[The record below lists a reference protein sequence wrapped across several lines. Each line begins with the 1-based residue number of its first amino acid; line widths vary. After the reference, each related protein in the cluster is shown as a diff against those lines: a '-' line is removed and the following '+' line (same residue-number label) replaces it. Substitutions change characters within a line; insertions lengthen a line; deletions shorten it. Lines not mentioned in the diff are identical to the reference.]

1 MHSRTPN
8 RLINEKSPYLLQ
20 HAYNPVNWFPWSEEA
35 FRKASNEDKPI
46 FLSIGYSTCHWCH
59 VMESESF
66 ENDEVAS
73 ILNKHFVSIK
83 VDREERPD
91 LDHIYMLTCQII
103 NGNGGWPLSLFLT
116 PKKEPFYAGTYF
128 PRTSKYGR
136 IGFVDLLKSIS
147 ATWGSKKDQ
156 ISASANQI
164 MDYLKNAVPASSQLA
179 STSKLLQKTFA
190 HFSSRFDSEFGGFG
204 EKPKFPSPHNLMF
217 LLRYYNSSSNDE
229 ALQMVVKT
237 LNAMRLGGIYDQIGF
252 GFHRYSTDRE
262 WLVPHFEKMLYDQA
276 MMIRIYTEAYQLTK
290 DKLFKQTAEE
300 IISYVLRDMTSNE
313 GAFYTAED
321 ADSEGV
327 EGKFYTWEFDE
338 IKSLLNKE
346 NLELELSCF
355 NIRSE
360 GNYLDE
366 SSHTLNGFNIPH
378 LKESAILEN
387 ETTQKILSILHKYRE
402 KRIRP
407 LKDQKVLTDLNG
419 MMISSLAFAGK
430 VFRNESYI
438 QIAERAASF
447 VKNNLYTDKN
457 NLLHRYMDGEAIQ
470 DGFIDD
476 YAYMIWGMLELFQS
490 TMNAQYLQNA
500 INLMNVAIKIFWDD
514 ENGGFFFTSEENES
528 LILRSK
534 EYYDGAIPSGNSV
547 MAYSLNKLSS
557 LTFDSKYDDY
567 YFKLVSSNGEILNK
581 SLYASSFI
589 MSGLIE
595 NETRMELIAVVDKN
609 NSLDESISRIINEN
623 YIPNLVLRIL
633 NLSHPLPD
641 GFREYKMLNDKPT
654 YYLCKNH
661 SCEAPTNN
669 TEEILKSL
677 LQNNF

>member
-1 MHSRTPN
+1 MHSQTPN

-35 FRKASNEDKPI
+35 FHKASNEDKPI

-59 VMESESF
+59 VMERESF
-66 ENDEVAS
+66 ENYEVAS
-73 ILNKHFVSIK
+73 LLNEHYVSIK

-116 PKKEPFYAGTYF
+116 PDKEPFYAGTYF

-147 ATWGSKKDQ
+147 ATWVSKKDQ
-156 ISASANQI
+156 ISANANQI

-179 STSKLLQKTFA
+179 STNKLLQKTFA

-217 LLRYYNSSSNDE
+217 LLRYSNSSSNDE

-290 DKLFKQTAEE
+290 DKLYKQTAEE

-346 NLELELSCF
+346 NLELDLSCF

-447 VKNNLYTDKN
+447 VKNNLYTNKN

-470 DGFIDD
+470 AGFIDD

-490 TMNAQYLQNA
+490 TMNTEYLQNA

-514 ENGGFFFTSEENES
+514 ENGGFFFTSEENEP
-528 LILRSK
+528 LLLRSK

-581 SLYASSFI
+581 SPYASSFI

-609 NSLDESISRIINEN
+609 NRLDESISRTINEN
-623 YIPNLVLRIL
+623 YIPNLVLREL

-641 GFREYKMLNDKPT
+641 GFKEYQMLNDKPT

-661 SCEAPTNN
+661 SCQSPTND

-677 LQNNF
+677 LQNDY